1 MPHQFPFQCKRE
13 FIPKIFAELDPP
25 HRPKLKKD
33 LNSQQPLDPTQAPD
47 ANRNHQKTINMS
59 GIARPPS
66 PSKTRSSRFPRLRRD
81 SLPTYNGG
89 KEAKKGSWT
98 RIVAV
103 FLALA
108 GLIYWASAGSNME
121 KAGTLLSNLKNTT
134 SVVRERISSS
144 NLKNQ
149 LKEDAKEDFSGW
161 TEVKGKDVEQ
171 FAMVM
176 LATEPTTYGHPSL
189 VNKFDYA
196 RKHGFVLSSLT
207 TCLRLTLKVPLD
219 ATLSFIG
226 TRFITSMV

>member
-1 MPHQFPFQCKRE
+1 
-13 FIPKIFAELDPP
+13 
-25 HRPKLKKD
+25 
-33 LNSQQPLDPTQAPD
+33 
-47 ANRNHQKTINMS
+47 
-59 GIARPPS
+59 
-66 PSKTRSSRFPRLRRD
+66 
-81 SLPTYNGG
+81 
-89 KEAKKGSWT
+89 
-98 RIVAV
+98 
-103 FLALA
+103 
-108 GLIYWASAGSNME
+108 ME

-144 NLKNQ
+144 NSKNQ

-161 TEVKGKDVEQ
+161 TEVKGKEVEQ

-207 TCLRLTLKVPLD
+207 TCLRLTPKVPLD

-226 TRFITSMV
+226 TRFITGMV